1 MNNSEYW
8 QERSEQ
14 NIILTEQIADSYNE
28 QLAREY
34 SKVIKSLQQ
43 QLYEFYALYAG
54 ENGLT
59 LQEAQKKLS
68 SKELK
73 ELRATID
80 EYIEEAQKFDS
91 KNANKYLKNLEEL
104 QAKAKVSRLELL
116 MAEYRH
122 AIEILLLQQEVDQ
135 PNIYLEGYESS
146 FYHTL
151 YDIQTYSGIGA
162 TFTRPTKDMV
172 VAALA
177 QKYLGQNFSDRL
189 WQNKEMLIYTL
200 KKEIKQAFAAG
211 TPARNVAE
219 TVAKKMNTR
228 LGVAQTLVRTEMA
241 NVANQ
246 GSLLAYKEAG
256 VKEYKL
262 LATLDLRTSEICRE
276 LDGNVYL
283 VSQAERGVNYPPFHP
298 NCRTTTVPVVDGES
312 YHTRIAKKDDS
323 YEVVK
328 DITYKQWYKKYVKD

>member
-1 MNNSEYW
+1 MNDFEYW

-14 NIILTEQIADSYNE
+14 NIILTEQLANSYNE

-34 SKVIKSLQQ
+34 NKVIKSLQQ
-43 QLYEFYALYAG
+43 QLYEFYALYAS

-122 AIEILLLQQEVDQ
+122 AIEMLLLQQEVDQ

-162 TFTRPTKDMV
+162 TFTRPTRDMV
-172 VAALA
+172 VL
-177 QKYLGQNFSDRL
+177 S
-189 WQNKEMLIYTL
+189 LIH
-200 KKEIKQAFAAG
+200 I
-211 TPARNVAE
+211 
-219 TVAKKMNTR
+219 
-228 LGVAQTLVRTEMA
+228 
-241 NVANQ
+241 
-246 GSLLAYKEAG
+246 
-256 VKEYKL
+256 
-262 LATLDLRTSEICRE
+262 
-276 LDGNVYL
+276 
-283 VSQAERGVNYPPFHP
+283 
-298 NCRTTTVPVVDGES
+298 
-312 YHTRIAKKDDS
+312 
-323 YEVVK
+323 
-328 DITYKQWYKKYVKD
+328 